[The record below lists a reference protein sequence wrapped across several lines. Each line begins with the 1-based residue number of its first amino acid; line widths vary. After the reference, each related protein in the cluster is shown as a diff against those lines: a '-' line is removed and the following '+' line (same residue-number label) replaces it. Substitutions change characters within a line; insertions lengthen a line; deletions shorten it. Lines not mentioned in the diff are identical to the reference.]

1 MESLSKR
8 VTEVML
14 EMGLLITVAKEN
26 QFKSFYGGSERLGDN
41 FSGELQ
47 NKSNMF
53 ESKVVCISRKDLMML
68 KKSIFRI
75 TRGNSWIY

>member
-26 QFKSFYGGSERLGDN
+26 QFKSFYGGS
-41 FSGELQ
+41 
-47 NKSNMF
+47 
-53 ESKVVCISRKDLMML
+53 
-68 KKSIFRI
+68 
-75 TRGNSWIY
+75 